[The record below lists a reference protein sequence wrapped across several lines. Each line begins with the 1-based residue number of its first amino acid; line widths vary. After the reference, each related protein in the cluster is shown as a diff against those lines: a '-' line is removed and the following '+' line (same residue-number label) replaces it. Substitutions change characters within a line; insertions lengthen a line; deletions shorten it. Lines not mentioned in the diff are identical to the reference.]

1 MRKEKDRDSKLYF
14 SQHKLF
20 VALPRNLKTG
30 FGAPATAA
38 QPH

>member
-14 SQHKLF
+14 SHHKLF

-30 FGAPATAA
+30 FGAPVTAA
-38 QPH
+38 PAH